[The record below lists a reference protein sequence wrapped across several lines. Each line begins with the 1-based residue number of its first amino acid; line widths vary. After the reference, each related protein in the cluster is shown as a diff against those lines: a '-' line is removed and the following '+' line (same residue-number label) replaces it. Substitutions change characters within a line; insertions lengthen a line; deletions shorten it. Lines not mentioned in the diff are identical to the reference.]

1 VIVAP
6 LLNGAVQLTT
16 MFEAST
22 NVETKV
28 SLSGTKPQKI
38 MTGTVG
44 TLYPKMFLA
53 SIVN

>member
-1 VIVAP
+1 VAP
-6 LLNGAVQLTT
+6 LLKGAVQLTT

-22 NVETKV
+22 NVDTKV

-38 MTGTVG
+38 VTGDVG
-44 TLYPKMFLA
+44 ILYPKMFRA